1 MKGTQPG
8 EGVTLF
14 GRGVLVKSWFLL
26 MLSLTQESGF
36 VSQGISITGL
46 KTMGGK
52 RQRTLYLPAR
62 YSSVSSVTASTAVLE
77 KLNMKH
83 NHNVLSFET

>member
-1 MKGTQPG
+1 MKGTPPG

-62 YSSVSSVTASTAVLE
+62 YSSASSVTTSVLE
-77 KLNMKH
+77 KLNMNH
-83 NHNVLSFET
+83 NHNVLCFRT